1 MDPSTK
7 LRNLDIARASS
18 QIIVIMLP
26 ALVESQWLGRDPW
39 GLVAGD
45 PDAFGADGLPNI

>member
-1 MDPSTK
+1 MLNSNGLNVLNTISKKMDPSTK

-26 ALVESQWLGRDPW
+26 ALVESQ
-39 GLVAGD
+39 
-45 PDAFGADGLPNI
+45 